1 MPLVQITL
9 VEGRPAERK
18 EALIGAAT
26 EAVVAA
32 LDAPRESVRVVLY
45 EVPAEHWGVGGSS
58 KKKQAQEQAKEE

>member
-9 VEGRPAERK
+9 IEGRPADRK

-26 EAVVAA
+26 DAVVAS

-45 EVPAEHWGVGGSS
+45 EVPAGHWGVGGSS
-58 KKKQAQEQAKEE
+58 KLKQTEED